1 MPVSVAGASPL
12 THLADSAELRARLPF
27 AVRQLPVNTNKRR
40 CRDEERAMRRF
51 ETWRA
56 RRWAAVVGATAL
68 VLAGCWGGGGDG
80 GGEVPAAVEISGVA
94 AVGAALGG
102 ATIEVVD
109 KDGNVVATK
118 TANEDGSYTLTIAA
132 TAKPP
137 FVASARKGD
146 VLLFSPIA
154 ESKKGTI
161 NITPITNL
169 LAAQLSPTGDP
180 AALAGHIR
188 AGRADVRARK
198 VQDVVK
204 ALVEALRPLMLNAG
218 AENVDPLSGAFVA
231 NGTGID
237 KVLNSLNIAI
247 NKTETG
253 SNITITVKAAVT
265 DGQQPPAINFTNT
278 EAPPALPASVATATL
293 PEDNIDQLVAAYV
306 SKLQACYALP
316 VTERVS
322 GPGGPSAVIA
332 PTCRE
337 TFFGNDPATFKQNG
351 GTVSNTGSFGSLWNQ
366 GATGVTFSEARV
378 DAINADGKILL
389 VYKSTSTAGG
399 VSYSRTW
406 LKKEGTVLKSFGNQ
420 YNYQFQVRPWSETR
434 ELLNSP
440 TFSYL
445 STGFDVALNN
455 VTSAG
460 SPIFDRVLVTSPNGR
475 VTTFKPNTGL
485 SFLVVVRA
493 DDTLSGTSVV
503 RLAGRFT
510 SGAAG
515 TPRNLVGENSIWGRN
530 PAGNNVDWTEEE
542 IKAITNVGRWK
553 ADFFLAGNTGTTPD
567 ATQYAVTGSRPLT
580 PSELTQRVWARLSD
594 DIRNDMLTG
603 SAGTG
608 YLSFANGELAQL
620 DGNNGTDGWSVPA
633 GAIPPTFVQ
642 VFGFAAT
649 GANPAPRWN
658 DSINVSSITR
668 KAVISCSAQGGSD
681 PHCATS
687 PANTYSSIAKLNL
700 LQMIGYDSN
709 DMEWVTNTGTY
720 TVTLP

>member
-180 AALAGHIR
+180 AALAGHIK
-188 AGRADVRARK
+188 AGRADVSARK

-253 SNITITVKAAVT
+253 SNITITVKAAVA

-306 SKLQACYALP
+306 SKLEACYALP
-316 VTERVS
+316 VA
-322 GPGGPSAVIA
+322 SASA
-332 PTCRE
+332 
-337 TFFGNDPATFKQNG
+337 
-351 GTVSNTGSFGSLWNQ
+351 
-366 GATGVTFSEARV
+366 ARWPV
-378 DAINADGKILL
+378 DHHRSHLPRD
-389 VYKSTSTAGG
+389 
-399 VSYSRTW
+399 
-406 LKKEGTVLKSFGNQ
+406 VLRQ
-420 YNYQFQVRPWSETR
+420 
-434 ELLNSP
+434 
-440 TFSYL
+440 
-445 STGFDVALNN
+445 
-455 VTSAG
+455 
-460 SPIFDRVLVTSPNGR
+460 
-475 VTTFKPNTGL
+475 
-485 SFLVVVRA
+485 
-493 DDTLSGTSVV
+493 
-503 RLAGRFT
+503 
-510 SGAAG
+510 
-515 TPRNLVGENSIWGRN
+515 
-530 PAGNNVDWTEEE
+530 
-542 IKAITNVGRWK
+542 
-553 ADFFLAGNTGTTPD
+553 
-567 ATQYAVTGSRPLT
+567 
-580 PSELTQRVWARLSD
+580 
-594 DIRNDMLTG
+594 
-603 SAGTG
+603 
-608 YLSFANGELAQL
+608 
-620 DGNNGTDGWSVPA
+620 
-633 GAIPPTFVQ
+633 
-642 VFGFAAT
+642 
-649 GANPAPRWN
+649 
-658 DSINVSSITR
+658 
-668 KAVISCSAQGGSD
+668 
-681 PHCATS
+681 
-687 PANTYSSIAKLNL
+687 
-700 LQMIGYDSN
+700 
-709 DMEWVTNTGTY
+709 
-720 TVTLP
+720 